1 MAKISSLTGVQ
12 LPANSMLDVQ
22 VGPGPAIHVKCRCL
36 HAEVHCIY
44 CRDCWQHAS
53 YSAAWSNACRCLQAS
68 SDEWAQVKRIH
79 EYKRQFMNVLGV
91 IHRYHTIKSMDAS
104 ERSKVRAWAL
114 QGWPLCSLMP

>member
-1 MAKISSLTGVQ
+1 M
-12 LPANSMLDVQ
+12 
-22 VGPGPAIHVKCRCL
+22 HVKCRGS

-53 YSAAWSNACRCLQAS
+53 CSAAWYNVCRCLQAN

-91 IHRYHTIKSMDAS
+91 IHRYHTIKAMDAS
-104 ERSKVRAWAL
+104 ERSKV
-114 QGWPLCSLMP
+114 CT